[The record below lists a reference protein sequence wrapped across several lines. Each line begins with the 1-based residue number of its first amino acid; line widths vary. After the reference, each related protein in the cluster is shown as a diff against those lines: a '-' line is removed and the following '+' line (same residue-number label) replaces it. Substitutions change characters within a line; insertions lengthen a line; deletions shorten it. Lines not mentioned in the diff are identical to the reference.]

1 MYTYTSLPEGSV
13 RFLRLLPSSNQE
25 SPIECQL
32 VTASMLGSG
41 RTHPYEA
48 LSYVWGSKK
57 AKDPI
62 YMGSNELRVT
72 ANLYEALLQLR
83 DCFLER
89 ILWVDAICINQDDK
103 AEKTRQVQSMAKIY
117 AKASRVIVWLGDAAD
132 NSDQAL
138 EAIRKAAQEQYTD
151 SAIYEPNHQAT
162 LALSHQDLT
171 NSSNNEANQAVLNL
185 LQRPWFQRIWV
196 LQEVAAARHVL
207 IKCGSMEVEG
217 YAFCSGFRPRFENGP
232 AGRFSL
238 NIRPLSE
245 LVDMYH
251 DRKATDRRDK
261 VYALLGMSLDNP
273 NAAELSA
280 NYETSWRVVFRKLIR
295 FCLPDQVSIST
306 WDAAEVAV
314 VEAKGCVLGEVT
326 SATEDATRNDRQL
339 LEITWKRAPSHSDRK
354 GKQPSR
360 FTFQASAKTIKKGDV
375 VCLLEGASTPTIVRL
390 CDGFSTIIMIT
401 FPRTNDLPEWIAS
414 IARFPTDFL
423 LVWDWDESPKSQG
436 GEDYGDFI
444 SSREVL
450 KCSREGCEC
459 QDRLDE
465 AARWWNLGV
474 LLNGLERYEEGV
486 KHLRK
491 AVEVYSI
498 GAGLRSVDNTDPG
511 HVRWRKEDEKALRV
525 MEELLIDGK
534 GAIIEAGYKEHGHTP
549 QRWAAEEGCEAFT
562 RLLIENGADIEAKDR
577 GGRTP
582 LHCAAENGHE
592 GVAKVLAEAGADKE
606 AKDSNGCTP
615 LHLAA
620 QNGHEGVAEVLAKAG
635 AGKEAEGSN
644 KSTPLHWAAQNGHEG
659 VAKVLAKA
667 GADKEAKDSSN
678 KSTPLHLA
686 ALNGHEGVAKVL
698 AEAGADK
705 EAKNGYFCTPL
716 HLAALKGHEGVA
728 KVLAEAGADKEA
740 KDGYFQR
747 TPLHWAAQN
756 GHEGV
761 ARLLE

>member
-659 VAKVLAKA
+659 VAKVLA
-667 GADKEAKDSSN
+667 
-678 KSTPLHLA
+678 
-686 ALNGHEGVAKVL
+686 
-698 AEAGADK
+698 EAGADK